1 MKLLRMTACFGTL
14 QHQELILQEGLNLLS
29 YPNESGKTTWA
40 AFLLAMLYGV
50 DSSERA
56 SKSHL
61 PAKLRYKPWTGL
73 PMEGSIELEYQGQ
86 FITIERSTVS
96 ARAPMGQFRAY
107 DTKTGQPISWLTGET
122 CGQTLLGVERSVF
135 ERSGFLRQTGLSL
148 SKDASLEQRLGRLVT
163 TGEESVSYIETEQ
176 ALRALKNHCWHKTTG
191 LLPQARAELERVEAT
206 LLQMRQIN
214 QALVGLRA
222 EQLDLQHRQTQLQFI
237 LQNLQQ
243 SDNLAKRE
251 KLEQAQQQ
259 LEQAQ
264 QQAQA
269 CAQAAA
275 SLPPVSELKQ
285 LLSQMDAQQETLQT
299 MALDEA
305 MDAQE
310 PAGCTCPAPFAGLEP
325 EQILPKANADFA
337 AIQQLDASVSAP
349 KTLLWCAIGALVLAI
364 AAIAIVPLAGF
375 GLLAAGLGLLVAV
388 LFQRSRAARVTAQ
401 RQAERRHLLDRYGV
415 QTPQEILSLAQDY
428 VQQLTQY
435 RQQLA
440 DYTAR
445 LDVLRIQRQQA
456 QAALQLTAA
465 AVSRFAPQAQ
475 SILSCREAVL
485 EALQLRQQAELA
497 VRDAQRA
504 KQQYD
509 AIYQAVGRLPQTIAP
524 PQQDFSGQYDPQ
536 DVARRLESVGAQLA
550 AVSAQVAQGEGK
562 VSALGNPLELAAR
575 KEQLQE
581 RIAALEQRY
590 DALALA
596 LQALG
601 DANNQLQS
609 RFSPQLSQQ
618 ASQIMAELTGSRYDK
633 VLLNQELDVA
643 ARQAGAAVTR
653 DLRTLSCGTGD
664 QLYFAVRLAICR
676 LVLPPDAPIVLD
688 DALVYF
694 DDVRAKQALKLL
706 QREAQT
712 RQILLFTCQDRERR
726 LLES

>member
-1 MKLLRMTACFGTL
+1 MT
-14 QHQELILQEGLNLLS
+14 
-29 YPNESGKTTWA
+29 P
-40 AFLLAMLYGV
+40 
-50 DSSERA
+50 
-56 SKSHL
+56 
-61 PAKLRYKPWTGL
+61 
-73 PMEGSIELEYQGQ
+73 
-86 FITIERSTVS
+86 
-96 ARAPMGQFRAY
+96 
-107 DTKTGQPISWLTGET
+107 KTGQPISWLTGET

-176 ALRALKNHCWHKTTG
+176 ALRALKNHCWHQDHRIASPK
-191 LLPQARAELERVEAT
+191 ARAELERVEAT

-285 LLSQMDAQQETLQT
+285 LLSEMDAQQETLQT

-305 MDAQE
+305 MDAQA
-310 PAGCTCPAPFAGLEP
+310 PAGGTCPAPFAGLEP

-349 KTLLWCAIGALVLAI
+349 KTLLSVCHR
-364 AAIAIVPLAGF
+364 GF
-375 GLLAAGLGLLVAV
+375 GLGHCGPCNRAVGRLWAAGGRAWTAGSSLVPA
-388 LFQRSRAARVTAQ
+388 QPRSPRNRAAASG
-401 RQAERRHLLDRYGV
+401 AEASSGRGSGV

-509 AIYQAVGRLPQTIAP
+509 AIYQAV
-524 PQQDFSGQYDPQ
+524 
-536 DVARRLESVGAQLA
+536 
-550 AVSAQVAQGEGK
+550 
-562 VSALGNPLELAAR
+562 
-575 KEQLQE
+575 
-581 RIAALEQRY
+581 
-590 DALALA
+590 
-596 LQALG
+596 
-601 DANNQLQS
+601 
-609 RFSPQLSQQ
+609 Q
-618 ASQIMAELTGSRYDK
+618 ASPDHC
-633 VLLNQELDVA
+633 A
-643 ARQAGAAVTR
+643 APAGFFRPIRSPGCSPAA
-653 DLRTLSCGTGD
+653 GTGRGATGRR
-664 QLYFAVRLAICR
+664 FGFRWPR
-676 LVLPPDAPIVLD
+676 G
-688 DALVYF
+688 
-694 DDVRAKQALKLL
+694 
-706 QREAQT
+706 
-712 RQILLFTCQDRERR
+712 RERCPLWAIPWSWPPER
-726 LLES
+726 SSCKNV